1 MIIGEKISITVVYK
15 GKKYRSVF
23 DINTDGSYDDVCR
36 AAADIVRECSFS
48 MPMFFRSKDHCIL
61 SFQLFTVSKTKNL
74 SKF

>member
-36 AAADIVRECSFS
+36 AAADIVKRAWQGLEIERFHWNYI
-48 MPMFFRSKDHCIL
+48 D
-61 SFQLFTVSKTKNL
+61 
-74 SKF
+74 

>member
-36 AAADIVRECSFS
+36 VAADIVKRAWQGLE
-48 MPMFFRSKDHCIL
+48 IE
-61 SFQLFTVSKTKNL
+61 
-74 SKF
+74 KFYWNYID